1 MAPITVLKETFGYE
15 NFRPGQKEI
24 IDNMLAGRDSI
35 GIMPTGA
42 GKSITFQIP
51 ARIMNGTVLVISPLI
66 SLMKDQVDSLNQ
78 YGFRAVFINSS
89 LDFAGK
95 AERLSKFKNGEYELV
110 YLAPEA
116 LDAGIKGFLE
126 NYPIAMVVVDEAH
139 CISHWGHDFRPAY
152 RRLAG
157 LKKRLGNIP
166 VLALTATATSR
177 VVEDIGRQL
186 GMESPDVYRG
196 PFYRP
201 NLKIAFQKKGKGVDV
216 KRFALRY
223 AHSHKGQSG
232 IVYCWSRKRVEGFA
246 EYLRKNGIKAVPYH
260 AGLTPGQRE
269 KHQDMFLKD
278 DVDVVVATIAFG
290 MGINKSNVRYII
302 HADMP
307 KTTEGFYQEIGRA
320 GRDGL
325 ASDCVMFYSWADV
338 MNYDFFLK
346 DMKDGNVKEEFRK
359 KTKDTFRMAERNTCR
374 HREVVK
380 YFGENMNDCG
390 ASCDKCRG
398 IKVEQLIENK
408 EKAVTPVLNTDET
421 GSPRDMERFLNRGGE
436 SGRKENFDAGL
447 FGELKALRRKMA
459 QEQGLPPYIIFSD
472 KTLKLI
478 AGTMPQNDE
487 EFLEINGVGRAK
499 LEKYGKAFMDKIKQA
514 YGPEPERK
522 AGKEDCVIPPLN
534 TEGLKTL
541 AEKYASIPN
550 LKHNTAAIPEYIRR
564 KREKYSR
571 AYEAWSAREDKDFI
585 QAYERT
591 HNIEELC
598 RIFRRNPGA
607 IKSRMK
613 KFELE

>member
-15 NFRPGQKEI
+15 NFRPGQKEL

-51 ARIMNGTVLVISPLI
+51 ARLMKGTVLVISPLI
-66 SLMKDQVDSLNQ
+66 SLMKDQVDALDQ

-89 LDFAGK
+89 LDPAGK
-95 AERLSKFKNGEYELV
+95 AERLSKFKKGEYELV

-116 LDAGIKGFLE
+116 LDAGIGEFLE

-186 GMESPDVYRG
+186 GMKSPDIYRG
-196 PFYRP
+196 SFYRP
-201 NLKIAFQKKGKGVDV
+201 NLKIAFRKKGKGVDV
-216 KRFALRY
+216 KRFALQY
-223 AHSHKGQSG
+223 ARSHKGQSG

-246 EYLRKNGIKAVPYH
+246 EYLKKNGIKAVSYH
-260 AGLTPGQRE
+260 AGLAPAQRD

-325 ASDCVMFYSWADV
+325 DSDCIMFYSWVDV

-346 DMKDGNVKEEFRK
+346 DMEDEEVKEEFRQ
-359 KTKDTFRMAERNTCR
+359 KTKDMFRLADRNTCR

-380 YFGENMNDCG
+380 YFGENMNNCG

-398 IKVEQLIENK
+398 IEAEQLIENK
-408 EKAVTPVLNTDET
+408 EEAVKSVLNTDKT
-421 GSPRDMERFLNRGGE
+421 GSPRDMERVSGG
-436 SGRKENFDAGL
+436 KENFDAEL
-447 FGELKALRRKMA
+447 FGELKVLRRKMA

-478 AGTMPQNDE
+478 AGAMPQTNE

-499 LEKYGKAFMDKIKQA
+499 LEKYGKAFMDKIKQV
-514 YGPEPERK
+514 YGPEPERET
-522 AGKEDCVIPPLN
+522 GKEDCVIPPLN
-534 TEGLKTL
+534 TERLETL

-550 LKHNTAAIPEYIRR
+550 LKHNTDMIPEYIS
-564 KREKYSR
+564 KEREKYSR
-571 AYEAWSAREDKDFI
+571 AYEAWSAPEDRDFI

-591 HNIEELC
+591 DNIKELC
-598 RIFRRNPGA
+598 RIFQRNPGA
-607 IKSRMK
+607 IKARIK
-613 KFELE
+613 KLELE